1 MTTMDD
7 SNFFVSEE
15 AASRVR
21 KEPIQPYFDIQ
32 NWPET
37 EDFINEYSK
46 IQDTQHITGYD
57 DHIRH
62 DEKLLLMEFTL
73 LKDSQS
79 PRYAKV
85 AKLPQD
91 IGWDQSSNSTCRTRS
106 SLGVRNIAH
115 RLHIVKTVKDGT
127 LICGNVSYPYL
138 NLESMVDARGIWICR
153 FPSNNRSLPSGE
165 IRNCSL
171 SVLYDYHNPNKYSRC
186 VKYTV
191 RLHDDELLNDIRTKK
206 YQKHVPSLL
215 QLCVS
220 AISTRDLE
228 QYNHMNRTMILA
240 LKT

>member
-79 PRYAKV
+79 PSV